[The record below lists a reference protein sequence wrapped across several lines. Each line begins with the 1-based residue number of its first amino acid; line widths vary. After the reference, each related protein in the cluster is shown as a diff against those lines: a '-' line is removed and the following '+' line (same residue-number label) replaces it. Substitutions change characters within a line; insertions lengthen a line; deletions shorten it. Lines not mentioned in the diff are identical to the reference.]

1 MSRIQLAFLGLA
13 AVAFLAVLWQIVL
26 LWLASRLIP
35 DRAPDEV
42 YKVACD
48 DGWVIELARYKA
60 PPLDPASAAAQLP
73 PVICCHG
80 IGANS
85 ISLDLA
91 EEISLPRYLR
101 ARGFDT
107 WLLDLRGRGGSERP
121 PPGRGRYD
129 YDFSDHARFDV
140 KAAIELVRRETGAS
154 KVAWVG
160 HSMGGMSIYGHC
172 ELHGDDEVQAA
183 VVCGSPVAWP
193 RPPKI
198 AVFARFARFHRLP
211 AVYQVLAARVVAPL
225 AGYWHP
231 RIAKL
236 IVNPK
241 NMDGRLMR
249 VGLAR
254 ALANMSNR
262 AIQQLADWITTNE
275 LKDGERVFF
284 KELSR
289 ITVPWLAIGGR
300 VDRLVP
306 PENVKVGFDQ
316 VRSKDKK
323 WILAGKEAGFA
334 EDYGHIDL
342 LLGRNCREE
351 IYRPIAEFLEAYPL
365 SRVEHAPAMLDAPL
379 R

>member
-1 MSRIQLAFLGLA
+1 MSRLQLVLLVFALIALLGA
-13 AVAFLAVLWQIVL
+13 LWQLLL
-26 LWLASRLIP
+26 LWLASRLVP
-35 DRAPDEV
+35 ERAPDEV

-48 DGWVIELARYKA
+48 DGWVVELARYKGTA
-60 PPLDPASAAAQLP
+60 THLP

-101 ARGFDT
+101 ARGFDA
-107 WLLDLRGRGGSERP
+107 WLLDLRGRGGSARP
-121 PPGRGRYD
+121 PQGRGPYD

-140 KAAIELVRRETGAS
+140 KAAIDLVRRETGAQ

-172 ELHGDDEVQAA
+172 ELHGDDALRAA
-183 VVCGSPVAWP
+183 VVVGSPVAWP

-198 AVFARFARFHRLP
+198 AVFARYARLHRLP
-211 AVYQVLAARVVAPL
+211 AVYQVLAARLVAPL

-231 RIAKL
+231 RLAKL
-236 IVNPK
+236 IVNPD
-241 NMDGRLMR
+241 NMDPRLMR

-262 AIQQLADWITTNE
+262 AIQQLAHWVTTGE
-275 LKDGERVFF
+275 LRGAGGYVFF
-284 KELSR
+284 KGFGR
-289 ITVPWLAIGGR
+289 ITIPWLAIGGR

-306 PENVKVGFDQ
+306 PENVKAAIDQ
-316 VRSKDKK
+316 LGSAEKK
-323 WILAGKEAGFA
+323 WLLAGKESGMV

-342 LLGRNCREE
+342 LLGSRCRDE
-351 IYRPIAEFLEAYPL
+351 IYRPIAEFLEAHPL
-365 SRVEHAPAMLDAPL
+365 EPQAASTSSPSSVSAAA
-379 R
+379 